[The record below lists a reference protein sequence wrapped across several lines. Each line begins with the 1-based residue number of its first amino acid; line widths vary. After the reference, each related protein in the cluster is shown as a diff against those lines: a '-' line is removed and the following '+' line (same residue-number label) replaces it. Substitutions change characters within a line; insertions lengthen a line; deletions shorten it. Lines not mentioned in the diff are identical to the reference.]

1 MHIIIMEKSGAGEAI
16 NFTNI
21 FGDILRTAPSGESIL
36 LETAATLRNDNTGK
50 QEDPFSA
57 KNIYDLG
64 GNAGEWTTE
73 YLKSDKTYRI
83 SGGSFVKHNGPN
95 GVIDDN
101 DFYTNSGI
109 QGDTDISSRP
119 ILYK

>member
-1 MHIIIMEKSGAGEAI
+1 MENFGSGKAI

-21 FGDILRTAPSGESIL
+21 EKELLRGAASGESIL

-83 SGGSFVKHNGPN
+83 SGGSFITSNSRN
-95 GVIDDN
+95 IIDN
-101 DFYTNSGI
+101 NMSIYSSGTTGGI
-109 QGDTDISSRP
+109 GTSSRP

>member
-1 MHIIIMEKSGAGEAI
+1 MHVIILKKSGAGEAI

-57 KNIYDLG
+57 KNIYDVG

-83 SGGSFVKHNGPN
+83 SGGSFITSNSRN
-95 GVIDDN
+95 IIDN
-101 DFYTNSGI
+101 NMSIYSSGTTGGI
-109 QGDTDISSRP
+109 GTSSRP

>member
-1 MHIIIMEKSGAGEAI
+1 MHVIILKKSGAGEAI

-21 FGDILRTAPSGESIL
+21 FGDILRAAPSGESIL

-73 YLKSDKTYRI
+73 YLKSNKTYRI
-83 SGGSFVKHNGPN
+83 SGGSFLATSVYYI
-95 GVIDDN
+95 IDN
-101 DFYTNSGI
+101 NMSIYSSGTTGGI
-109 QGDTDISSRP
+109 GTSSRP

>member
-1 MHIIIMEKSGAGEAI
+1 MHVIILKKSGAGEAI

-21 FGDILRTAPSGESIL
+21 FDDILRTALSGESIL

-73 YLKSDKTYRI
+73 YLKSNKTYRI
-83 SGGSFVKHNGPN
+83 SGGSFLATSVYYI
-95 GVIDDN
+95 IDN
-101 DFYTNSGI
+101 NMSIYSSGTTGGI
-109 QGDTDISSRP
+109 GTSSRP